1 MKKIEEVLRKIVTP
15 KTMAVFLTVVYVGS
29 LIPLFIIAGYNYPS
43 ADDYG
48 IGSTCRQAWVDS
60 HSLFRTIWQA
70 ILMARHDYMNWMGY
84 FTSIFFMALH
94 PGIFGESLYSLTTW
108 IMVGMISFSTIYL
121 LRAILVKALGADKY
135 LSHCVSMLVLFVS
148 IQCMVGRVEALY
160 WYCGA
165 VNYMVLHSMSLFFFG
180 ALISSVFDKGKKRV
194 WDLALASVIGFFT
207 GGGNQ
212 MTALNTVIVLSAA
225 IVLITYQKGWKLKK
239 AMLLPM
245 GLFFLGF
252 LLNIAAPGNWVRAE
266 GIAGMNPVK
275 AIFVS
280 FYYCLDYALGEWT
293 SWPVLVM
300 LIALIPLFWI
310 MTEKTEFAF
319 PYPAVMVFF
328 GFCIVSAMVTPPL
341 FALGNIE
348 AGRLQALMYLIY
360 LLVLVLSV
368 GYIVGWVRKNIGNRE
383 EKRESEI
390 TASNFSMPSIWCL
403 VCCLF
408 FFAFASVLTVIAEPH
423 YFTFT
428 SAITDLSNGNA
439 KAYGEAL
446 RERTRI
452 YSSGSQGILEVDPL
466 PAQPELLYFDDI
478 TEDAGDWKNKGLAR
492 YYEIE
497 GVVVNPNA
505 DG

>member
-1 MKKIEEVLRKIVTP
+1 MRKIEEVLRNVVTP
-15 KTMAVFLTVVYVGS
+15 KTMAFFLTVAYVCS
-29 LIPLFIIAGYNYPS
+29 LVPLFIIAGYNYPS

-60 HSLFRTIWQA
+60 HSLFQTIWQA
-70 ILMARHDYMNWMGY
+70 ILMAWHDYMNWMGY

-94 PGIFGESLYSLTTW
+94 PGVFGESFYSLTTW

-180 ALISSVFDKGKKRV
+180 ALISSVFDKGKKRM

-212 MTALNTVIVLSAA
+212 MTGLNTVIVLAAA
-225 IVLITYQKGWKLKK
+225 IVLITWQKGWKLKR

-245 GLFFLGF
+245 GLFLLGF

-300 LIALIPLFWI
+300 LIALIPLFWT
-310 MTEKTEFAF
+310 MAGETEFTF
-319 PYPAVMVFF
+319 PYPAAVVSF
-328 GFCIVSAMVTPPL
+328 GFCLVSAMATPPL

-348 AGRLQALMYLIY
+348 AGRLQALIYLIY
-360 LLVLVLSV
+360 ILVLALSV
-368 GYIVGWVRKNIGNRE
+368 GYVAGWVRKKAGKGERE
-383 EKRESEI
+383 QKNE
-390 TASNFSMPSIWCL
+390 TAVSHFPLPAIWCL
-403 VCCLF
+403 IGCLF
-408 FFAFASVLTVIAEPH
+408 FFAFASVLTVIPEPH

-428 SAITDLSNGNA
+428 SAITDLSNGSA

-446 RERTRI
+446 GERTRI
-452 YSSGSQGILEVDPL
+452 YNSGGQGILEVEPL
-466 PAQPELLYFDDI
+466 PAQPKLLYFDDI
-478 TEDAGDWKNKGLAR
+478 TEDVGDWKNRGLAR

-497 GVVVNPNA
+497 GVVVKPDTN
-505 DG
+505 